1 MNFVQIIAT
10 LRKFGNYLAGIF
22 PALVVVVDFFSEQ
35 FQKLLQHPLIAPWW
49 NKVAATPFAQS
60 VWKLFERFYWRTYS
74 KDRLDLEE
82 APPVTLGVLRPL
94 FQICALMCVLIPL
107 TQFNVCPV
115 TVEAFSGFKGDAPA
129 WSVWLW
135 LLFLPFAWAALLV
148 GTAISNR
155 IAFAITAIAAANFI
169 LTTVVLMPR
178 SFFNALLPI
187 AILIGLA
194 LCERTLP
201 HITLRNKLM
210 SALNLVVA
218 GSAAAIPL
226 IILTPIRPWLG
237 TFLKLP
243 GEYISIGGGIIL
255 GIAIGTLTGAWSRLP
270 LKPERP
276 LFFRGGEIS
285 LSGAV
290 WTIVSL
296 LIIFLFAGVTRGN
309 LGQSGG
315 LILSSLALTTS
326 YLWPIWYFI
335 GVGIL
340 HKLMGSSKTF
350 ASAIE
355 GMFPRFIMAPL
366 LVLALIGSL
375 LVTSS
380 ERICIYLSTPASPA
394 SLQFALPFFFQ
405 IYTASKPYI
414 WSNPLNVIAVHWLT
428 WVLIFDA
435 IVVFVLAVQ
444 KRITGVALVR
454 LLFLTSFSA
463 LLIWEYVFQM
473 SSFNRAP
480 SHSVIALFFF
490 AIWLL
495 WLMHTVGWGISSKSS
510 PYWPSAGRLAV
521 YSGIATIALLDI
533 HARSACK
540 DFKLMNELFL
550 TMFRGVIDVGLPY
563 YFLVWTSKKVETI
576 PVKIS
581 TLLGLFSLGGLVS
594 FTFNALEK
602 LAGAGWNVSEMMRLV
617 QMQYE
622 QLKATGNPNI
632 DIIVPPEWF
641 FIRAILYVVLLAI
654 VYFVSRRKV
663 NATASGSHAILFIL
677 VAFASGIASFSKTLL
692 ELPIPGEARALIAP
706 TTQELLFNCNLF
718 QSYASYW
725 IPALM
730 LGAAQVGRESKVLR
744 FIILAPLA
752 VAAHFSIAWLY
763 GEQGVYLR
771 ACDSLYL
778 VTTAIAGIFVL
789 LVVISLER
797 LKPAEFDEAKPDV
810 TSRSTLLTPKTFAT
824 LVLVAELLIATAAI
838 VKTKI
843 PLEDRQIAVFDH
855 RVSMSPTWI
864 DQTKGGANTTVI
876 KYARPAE
883 SLGISILQIGT
894 VPSEAAGTQ
903 ALLKLLLLK
912 AVQSGLYPNFAV
924 INIESWGQH
933 CPGALACSF
942 SYDSMDKVP
951 MPRSGVSVLIPR
963 ENGTTEF
970 YTVHTNPS
978 DIVREQAELALTIRN
993 VRENIRTPLA
1003 HR

>member
-22 PALVVVVDFFSEQ
+22 PALVGIVDFFSKQ
-35 FQKLLQHPLIAPWW
+35 LQKILKHPLIAPWW
-49 NKVAATPFAQS
+49 DKFAATPFAKS

-82 APPVTLGVLRPL
+82 APPATVGLLRPL

-107 TQFNVCPV
+107 TQFEICPV

-155 IAFAITAIAAANFI
+155 IAFSLTALAAANFVM
-169 LTTVVLMPR
+169 TTVILMPR
-178 SFFNALLPI
+178 SFFNALLPVSL
-187 AILIGLA
+187 LIGLA

-201 HITLRNKLM
+201 RTTRTNKIM
-210 SALNLVVA
+210 SALNLA
-218 GSAAAIPL
+218 ICGSAAAIPL

-237 TFLKLP
+237 TFVKLP

-255 GIAIGTLTGAWSRLP
+255 GVLIGTAVGLWSQLP
-270 LKPERP
+270 ENHERP
-276 LFFRGGEIS
+276 FFLRGAAIS
-285 LSGAV
+285 LSGCV

-296 LIIFLFAGVTRGN
+296 LTVFLFAGVSRGD

-315 LILSSLALTTS
+315 LILTSLELTTS

-355 GMFPRFIMAPL
+355 GMFPRVILAPL
-366 LVLALIGSL
+366 LVLGLLGALVFAL
-375 LVTSS
+375 S
-380 ERICIYLSTPASPA
+380 ERLCLFLSAPTTAPA
-394 SLQFALPFFFQ
+394 LQATLPFFFQ
-405 IYTASKPYI
+405 MYNVSKPYI
-414 WSNPLNVIAVHWLT
+414 WSNPQNVISVHWLT
-428 WVLIFDA
+428 WVLLFDA
-435 IVVFVLAVQ
+435 IVIFVLAVQ
-444 KRITGVALVR
+444 KRLTSAALVR
-454 LLFLTSFSA
+454 LLFLTAFAA

-473 SSFNRAP
+473 TSFIRAP
-480 SHSVIALFFF
+480 GHSVTALFFF

-510 PYWPSAGRLAV
+510 PCWPSAGRLAI

-563 YFLVWTSKKVETI
+563 YFLVWTSKKVENI

-581 TLLGLFSLGGLVS
+581 TLLGLFSLGALAS
-594 FTFNALEK
+594 FLFNALEK
-602 LAGAGWNVSEMMRLV
+602 LAAASWNVPGMLRLV
-617 QMQYE
+617 NLQYE
-622 QLKATGNPNI
+622 QLKNTGSPNI
-632 DIIVPPEWF
+632 DIIVPPEWY
-641 FIRAILYVVLLAI
+641 FIRALLYIALLAL
-654 VYFVSRRKV
+654 VYLIARARVDG
-663 NATASGSHAILFIL
+663 TARGSQTILFVL

-706 TTQELLFNCNLF
+706 STQELLFNCNLF

-730 LGAAQVGRESKVLR
+730 LGAAQIGKESRTLLFV
-744 FIILAPLA
+744 ILTPVA
-752 VAAHFSIAWLY
+752 VAAHFAISWLY
-763 GEQGVYLR
+763 GEQEVYLR

-778 VTTAIAGIFVL
+778 VTAAVAGVFVI
-789 LVVISLER
+789 LVVIALER
-797 LKPAEFDEAKPDV
+797 LKPSEFDETKPEFV
-810 TSRSTLLTPKTFAT
+810 SQSTLLTPKTFA
-824 LVLVAELLIATAAI
+824 ALILTTGLIVGTMAI
-838 VKTKI
+838 VKTNIK
-843 PLEDRQIAVFDH
+843 LEDRQLAALDH
-855 RVSMSPTWI
+855 LVAMPPSWQ
-864 DQTKGGANTTVI
+864 DQTKAGDSSNQSITTFM
-876 KYARPAE
+876 RPSE
-883 SLGISILQIGT
+883 STGVSLMQIGT
-894 VPSEAAGTQ
+894 VPSDPAGTQ
-903 ALLKLLLLK
+903 ALLKQLLLK
-912 AVQSGLYPNFAV
+912 AVQSGMYPNFAV
-924 INIESWGQH
+924 LGIESWGRY
-933 CPGALACSF
+933 CPNALSCTF
-942 SYDSMDKVP
+942 SYDTLQAPAS
-951 MPRSGVSVLIPR
+951 PRSGISILIPR
-963 ENGTTEF
+963 DGGKTEF

-978 DIVREQAELALTIRN
+978 DIAVEQAQLALMIRK
-993 VRENIRTPLA
+993 VRDKLQR
-1003 HR
+1003 R

>member
-22 PALVVVVDFFSEQ
+22 PSLVVFADFFSKHL
-35 FQKLLQHPLIAPWW
+35 QKLLQQPFIAPWW
-49 NKVAATPFAQS
+49 NKFAATPFAQS

-82 APPVTLGVLRPL
+82 APPAMLGVLRPL
-94 FQICALMCVLIPL
+94 FQICALLCILIPL
-107 TQFNVCPV
+107 TQFEIYPV
-115 TVEAFSGFKGDAPA
+115 TVEAFSGFKGNAPS
-129 WSVWLW
+129 WSVLLW

-155 IAFAITAIAAANFI
+155 VAFSITAVAAANFL

-178 SFFNALLPI
+178 SFFNALLP
-187 AILIGLA
+187 ASILVALA

-201 HITLRNKLM
+201 RSSGWNKFM
-210 SALNLVVA
+210 SALNLTVA

-255 GIAIGTLTGAWSRLP
+255 GIVIGSIVGAWSRLP
-270 LKPERP
+270 LKLHRAF
-276 LFFRGGEIS
+276 FFRGGDVS

-290 WTIVSL
+290 WTIVFL
-296 LIIFLFAGVTRGN
+296 LDVFLFAGVSRGS
-309 LGQSGG
+309 LAQSGG

-350 ASAIE
+350 ATAIE
-355 GMFPRFIMAPL
+355 GMFPRVILAPL
-366 LVLALIGSL
+366 LVLL
-375 LVTSS
+375 LVGTLLISLS
-380 ERICIYLSTPASPA
+380 ERICVYLSTPGVPPSLLGLLPA
-394 SLQFALPFFFQ
+394 FFKL
-405 IYTASKPYI
+405 YTISKPYI
-414 WSNPLNVIAVHWLT
+414 WSNPLNVISVHWIT

-435 IVVFVLAVQ
+435 VVVFALAAQ
-444 KRITGVALVR
+444 KRLTTAALVR

-480 SHSVIALFFF
+480 GHSVLALFFF

-510 PYWPSAGRLAV
+510 PCWPSAGRLAV

-533 HARSACK
+533 HARSASK

-581 TLLGLFSLGGLVS
+581 TLLGLFSLGALVS

-602 LAGAGWNVSEMMRLV
+602 FAASGWTASGMMSLAHTQL
-617 QMQYE
+617 E
-622 QLKATGNPNI
+622 QLKSTGNPNI
-632 DIIVPPEWF
+632 DVIVPPEWF
-641 FIRAILYVVLLAI
+641 FIRALIYVALLAI
-654 VYFVSRRKV
+654 VYTISLNKMKG
-663 NATASGSHAILFIL
+663 TACSSHAILFIL

-692 ELPIPGEARALIAP
+692 ELPIPAEARALIAP
-706 TTQELLFNCNLF
+706 TSQELLFNCNLF

-725 IPALM
+725 IPALI
-730 LGAAQVGRESKVLR
+730 LGAAQVGKQSKTLFFV
-744 FIILAPLA
+744 ILAPVA
-752 VAAHFSIAWLY
+752 VAAHYAIAWLY
-763 GEQGVYLR
+763 NEQGVYLR
-771 ACDSLYL
+771 ACDSLYF
-778 VTTAIAGIFVL
+778 VTTAFAGIFVL
-789 LVVISLER
+789 LVMIALER
-797 LKPAEFDEAKPDV
+797 LKPAEFDESKPEV
-810 TSRSTLLTPKTFAT
+810 KSESTLLSAKTFAT
-824 LVLVAELLIATAAI
+824 LMLVAELLVATAAI
-838 VKTKI
+838 LKTNI
-843 PLEDRQIAVFDH
+843 PLSERRVESFDH
-855 RVSMSPTWI
+855 PVYLSSIWT
-864 DQTKGGANTTVI
+864 DQSTLADTSIPVVTT
-876 KYARPAE
+876 YTRPAE
-883 SLGISILQIGT
+883 SVGTSILQIGT

-912 AVQSGLYPNFAV
+912 AVRTGMYPNFAV
-924 INIESWGQH
+924 LNIESWGRY

-942 SYDSMDKVP
+942 SYDSLDKVP
-951 MPRSGVSVLIPR
+951 MPRAGISVLVPR
-963 ENGTTEF
+963 EDGTTEF

-978 DIVREQAELALTIRN
+978 DIVREQSELALTIRK
-993 VRENIRTPLA
+993 VGQSLKTRSP
-1003 HR
+1003 